1 VTDLRNKIVSLVYSP
16 TGGDPETA
24 KSSIASFYGN
34 LKKLTAMRDLNVS
47 KGNVGPF
54 LVGSAATV
62 ADFNLW

>member
-1 VTDLRNKIVSLVYSP
+1 MDLRNKIVSLVYSP
-16 TGGDPETA
+16 AGGDPVTT
-24 KSSIASFYGN
+24 KSSLTSFSGN

-47 KGNVGPF
+47 KGSVGPF